1 MAKQSAVSAVVAR
14 IDADLAKWREIES
27 YVGGFAVD
35 ASAASVTT
43 AINERVANLLEM
55 RAYVTDAPAPAA
67 EKPKRGRKPKRG
79 LPAQSGEAQS

>member
-14 IDADLAKWREIES
+14 IDADLAKWREIDN
-27 YVGGFAVD
+27 YVGGFSVD
-35 ASAASVTT
+35 ATATDINSAL
-43 AINERVANLLEM
+43 NERITNLLEM